1 MPDYTPDTIVK
12 VLTNV
17 PLDNTYTDTLKFL
30 SPANQQAYFNG
41 KVKYTYTNLSYQRI
55 NSSVA
60 QPRGPL
66 TVRVPQVADNL
77 YDCNYI
83 MFQNS
88 NYGTKWFYA
97 FIKQVNFISPEN
109 TEIVYELDHYQ
120 TWAFDYTV
128 IPSMV
133 LREHV
138 SSDEPFEWLAPEPV
152 SIYGYE
158 IDSAS
163 FWDGTQNINKY
174 IVCLFSEDPSWD
186 LAGGTKFDPAIF
198 AGVFCGLYGCYYS
211 ANTTGAANVK
221 QMLDSA
227 DSDGKGD
234 SIINIYMCTNP
245 PTAGEVSSGI
255 ATSLPTQATNF
266 FGYGPIKNNKLMS
279 HPYRYFMITSSD
291 GNSEIYKPQYVN
303 NSENLTAYLYRSP
316 NTAGTMAF
324 APQYEGLAQNY
335 NRMVTYDET
344 PICAWRNDVY
354 KNWVSQNQTNNG
366 LKVLGGVV
374 KTALGIAISALS
386 SGIGAIAG
394 GGTLI
399 ASGVGDIGGVL
410 GNDYTA
416 KNHTPDTASGNGLN
430 GNISW
435 AINKVGFL
443 GYEFKITA
451 ENAEYIDNYFEMYGY
466 QVNMLKVPNET
477 GRESWNYVKT
487 QNVILNGSIPVE
499 SMDRIKK
506 MYNDGVRFWHGDYVG
521 DYSRSNKIVKKTK

>member
-152 SIYGYE
+152 DIYGYQ
-158 IDSAS
+158 INANS
-163 FWDGTQNINKY
+163 FWDGTVGIDKY
-174 IVCLFSEDPSWD
+174 IVLVVSEEASWD
-186 LAGGTKFDPAIF
+186 THGGQLIAPGLVGGIFQGVGAYAFPATTDG
-198 AGVFCGLYGCYYS
+198 A
-211 ANTTGAANVK
+211 TGAY
-221 QMLDSA
+221 QFIMSA
-227 DSDGKGD
+227 DSAGKGEA
-234 SIINIYMCTNP
+234 IFNIYMTINNP
-245 PTAGEVSSGI
+245 ASPSHNGVVS
-255 ATSLPTQATNF
+255 TSLPKENANF
-266 FGYGPIKNNKLMS
+266 FGYTIKNKKLMS
-279 HPYRYFMITSSD
+279 HPYIYFMITSSD
-291 GNSEIYKPQYVN
+291 GDTQNLKPQFVN
-303 NSENLTAYLYRSP
+303 TDNLGGIMVKTPTLGASMAFIPAYEGISP
-316 NTAGTMAF
+316 NYTRSVRYSEVPACPWKNETYANW
-324 APQYEGLAQNY
+324 AAQNEGT
-335 NRMVTYDET
+335 NALKA
-344 PICAWRNDVY
+344 I
-354 KNWVSQNQTNNG
+354 VSAITLIG
-366 LKVLGGVV
+366 
-374 KTALGIAISALS
+374 GIAATATGVGAAAGVGAIVSGASGLI
-386 SGIGAIAG
+386 GIGVDANKQSI
-394 GGTLI
+394 I
-399 ASGVGDIGGVL
+399 
-410 GNDYTA
+410 
-416 KNHTPDTASGNGLN
+416 PDRANGSALN
-430 GNISW
+430 GNLSW
-435 AINKVGFL
+435 YLNKVGFM
-443 GYEFKITA
+443 GYEYQITK

-487 QNVILNGSIPVE
+487 QNVILNGSVPVE

-521 DYSRSNKIVKKTK
+521 DYSRSNKIVKKSK